1 MVKFIARKLL
11 IMCITVVL
19 ISLAV
24 FYIITLP
31 PGDFLTRYIGRL
43 TAAGESVDP
52 VMIAQLREQYALD
65 QPFFVQYWR
74 WFGNIVL
81 RGDFGYSF
89 TMAMP
94 VTAIIKAYIVP
105 TMALSLVTMLF
116 TYLISIPIGIYSA
129 VHQYSVGDYAFTAIG
144 FLGQAIPNFLLAILL
159 MFLSFKLTGD
169 TMLGLYSL
177 GMQNA
182 PWSMAKVLDLL
193 KHCIIPIIVIGT
205 GISGACIAATQD
217 STRLSNMNG
226 YASNAPSANNMFTAI
241 QSISTATNENMKP
254 QLPANFAILSAMR
267 WPNEYSSFAD
277 LLVFSDTLL
286 LASRL
291 SISSSVMSCSISFI
305 TSLISF
311 LFFSFIYYPL
321 RYFIEPNMPRIMER
335 PSSRPM
341 VLMALFVTRVIALL
355 AADFFFLTVF
365 AAAVGFL
372 AFLAAFFSSRSTCF
386 AARSSS
392 FSGSPFCC
400 SKYS

>member
-31 PGDFLTRYIGRL
+31 PGDFLTSYIGRL

-169 TMLGLYSL
+169 TMLGLYSP

-205 GISGACIAATQD
+205 GNTCGLIRTMRSQMLDELSKNYVMTGKAKGMKAKMIRYKYCVRAAVNPIASSIGWSLVGIFTG
-217 STRLSNMNG
+217 STI
-226 YASNAPSANNMFTAI
+226 TAI
-241 QSISTATNENMKP
+241 VLNLPSMGRIMYDALIDQDMYLAGSWLFLMAIVTVIGTFIS
-254 QLPANFAILSAMR
+254 
-267 WPNEYSSFAD
+267 D
-277 LLVFSDTLL
+277 VL
-286 LASRL
+286 LAWL
-291 SISSSVMSCSISFI
+291 D
-305 TSLISF
+305 
-311 LFFSFIYYPL
+311 
-321 RYFIEPNMPRIMER
+321 PR
-335 PSSRPM
+335 
-341 VLMALFVTRVIALL
+341 
-355 AADFFFLTVF
+355 
-365 AAAVGFL
+365 
-372 AFLAAFFSSRSTCF
+372 
-386 AARSSS
+386 ARKEYLK
-392 FSGSPFCC
+392 G
-400 SKYS
+400 